1 VSILL
6 LSVGFGLIT
15 ASVIAIAGV
24 GLSLQFGV
32 TNFVNFA
39 YGDFMTLG
47 MYLTLVLGTAFG
59 LSVYAALPLVVVLT
73 GLAGVLMNRLALD
86 SFVRRGA
93 NPIILLITTIGVS
106 LIIQSGLL
114 AIWGA
119 QFQKFSLGP
128 SQPLHLGPFIFTP
141 RQLTVLGL
149 AVVAMLAI
157 HVLLRYTRLGK
168 AMRAMSDRRTLA
180 RVVGINTT
188 WLTDWT
194 WFISTAMAG
203 LAGVVL
209 AINTASF
216 TPSTGFGFLLVIFAA
231 VIVGGIGKPYGAML
245 GALIIGVIT
254 SVAASYMDSAYKDAI
269 AFGFLILVLL
279 VRPQG
284 IFASRGRG

>member
-1 VSILL
+1 MSILL
-6 LSVGFGLIT
+6 LSIGFGLIT

-47 MYLTLVLGTAFG
+47 MYLTLLFGSVLH
-59 LSVYAALPLVVVLT
+59 LNVYEALPLVVGCT
-73 GLAGVLMNRLALD
+73 GLAGVLVNRLVLE
-86 SFVRRGA
+86 SFTRRGS
-93 NPIILLITTIGVS
+93 NPIILLIATIGVS
-106 LIIQSGLL
+106 LVIQSALL
-114 AIWGA
+114 ALWGS
-119 QFQKFSLGP
+119 QFQKFALGA
-128 SQPLHLGPFIFTP
+128 SQPMHLGPFIFTP
-141 RQLTVLGL
+141 RQLIILGL
-149 AVVAMLAI
+149 AVAAMIVI

-180 RVVGINTT
+180 RIVGINTT

-216 TPSTGFGFLLVIFAA
+216 TPFTGFGFLLVIFAA

-269 AFGFLILVLL
+269 AFAVLIGVLL

>member
-1 VSILL
+1 MSVLL
-6 LSVGFGLIT
+6 LSIGFGVIT

-47 MYLTLVLGTAFG
+47 MYLTLLFGSIFG
-59 LSVYAALPLVVVLT
+59 LSVYAALPLVILCT
-73 GLAGVLMNRLALD
+73 GVAGVIANRLALD
-86 SFVRRGA
+86 SFTRRGSS
-93 NPIILLITTIGVS
+93 PIILLIATIGIS
-106 LIIQSGLL
+106 LVIQSGLL
-114 AIWGA
+114 AIWGS
-119 QFQKFSLGP
+119 QFQKFSLGNSRP
-128 SQPLHLGPFIFTP
+128 FHLGPFIFTP
-141 RQLTVLGL
+141 RQLVIL
-149 AVVAMLAI
+149 ALAIVAMGIVHA
-157 HVLLRYTRLGK
+157 LLRYTRLGK

-180 RVVGINTT
+180 RVVGINTG

-194 WFISTAMAG
+194 WFISTALAG

-216 TPSTGFGFLLVIFAA
+216 TPFTGFSFLLVIFAA

-269 AFGFLILVLL
+269 AFGVLILVLL
-279 VRPQG
+279 LRPQG

>member
-1 VSILL
+1 MNILL

-15 ASVIAIAGV
+15 ASVIAVAAV

-47 MYLTLVLGTAFG
+47 MYLTLLFGSVLG
-59 LSVYAALPLVVVLT
+59 LNVYEALPLVIVCT
-73 GLAGVLMNRLALD
+73 GLAGVITNRVVLE
-86 SFVRRGA
+86 SFTRRGS
-93 NPIILLITTIGVS
+93 NPIILLIATIGVS
-106 LIIQSGLL
+106 LVIQSGLL
-114 AIWGA
+114 ALWGS
-119 QFQKFSLGP
+119 QFQKFALGA

-141 RQLTVLGL
+141 RQLVILGL
-149 AVVAMLAI
+149 ALAAMVI
-157 HVLLRYTRLGK
+157 VHVLLRYTRLGK

-180 RVVGINTT
+180 RIVGINTT

-216 TPSTGFGFLLVIFAA
+216 TPFTGFGFLLVIFAA

-254 SVAASYMDSAYKDAI
+254 SVAASYLDSAYKDAI
-269 AFGFLILVLL
+269 AFAVLIGVLL
-279 VRPQG
+279 VRPEG

>member
-1 VSILL
+1 MNILL

-15 ASVIAIAGV
+15 ASVIAVAGV

-39 YGDFMTLG
+39 YGNFMTLG
-47 MYLTLVLGTAFG
+47 MYLTLLFGSVLG
-59 LSVYAALPLVVVLT
+59 LNVYEALPLVIVCT
-73 GLAGVLMNRLALD
+73 GLAGVVTNRLVLE
-86 SFVRRGA
+86 SFTRRGS
-93 NPIILLITTIGVS
+93 NPIILLIATIGVS
-106 LIIQSGLL
+106 LVIQSGLL
-114 AIWGA
+114 ALWGS
-119 QFQKFSLGP
+119 QFQKFALGA

-141 RQLTVLGL
+141 RQLVILGL
-149 AVVAMLAI
+149 SVAAMVVV

-180 RVVGINTT
+180 RIVGINTT

-216 TPSTGFGFLLVIFAA
+216 TPFTGFSFLLVIFAA

-269 AFGFLILVLL
+269 AFAVLIGVLL

>member
-1 VSILL
+1 MTVLL
-6 LSVGFGLIT
+6 LSIGFGLIT

-47 MYLTLVLGTAFG
+47 MYLTLLCGSVLHLT
-59 LSVYAALPLVVVLT
+59 VYEALPLVVGCT
-73 GLAGVLMNRLALD
+73 GLVGVLVNRLVLE
-86 SFVRRGA
+86 SFTRRGS
-93 NPIILLITTIGVS
+93 NPIILLIATIGVS
-106 LIIQSGLL
+106 LVIQSALL
-114 AIWGA
+114 ALWGS
-119 QFQKFSLGP
+119 QFQKFALGA

-141 RQLTVLGL
+141 RQLIILGL
-149 AVVAMLAI
+149 AVAAMIVI

-180 RVVGINTT
+180 RIVGINTT

-216 TPSTGFGFLLVIFAA
+216 TPFTGFGFLLVIFAA

-269 AFGFLILVLL
+269 AFAVLIGVLL

>member
-1 VSILL
+1 VNILL
-6 LSVGFGLIT
+6 LSIGFGLIT
-15 ASVIAIAGV
+15 ASVIAVAGV

-47 MYLTLVLGTAFG
+47 MYLTLLFGSVLG
-59 LSVYAALPLVVVLT
+59 LNVYEVLPLVIVCT
-73 GLAGVLMNRLALD
+73 GLAGVITNRVVLE
-86 SFVRRGA
+86 SFTRRGS
-93 NPIILLITTIGVS
+93 NPIILLIATIGVS
-106 LIIQSGLL
+106 LVIQSGLL
-114 AIWGA
+114 ALWGS
-119 QFQKFSLGP
+119 QFQKFALGA

-141 RQLTVLGL
+141 RQLVILGL
-149 AVVAMLAI
+149 SIATMAI
-157 HVLLRYTRLGK
+157 VHVLLRYTRLGK

-180 RVVGINTT
+180 RIVGINTT

-216 TPSTGFGFLLVIFAA
+216 TPFTGFSFLLVIFAA

-245 GALIIGVIT
+245 GALIIGIIT

-269 AFGFLILVLL
+269 AFAVLVGVLL

>member
-1 VSILL
+1 VTVLL
-6 LSVGFGLIT
+6 LSIGFGLIT

-47 MYLTLVLGTAFG
+47 MYLTLLCGSVLHLT
-59 LSVYAALPLVVVLT
+59 VYEALPLVVGCT
-73 GLAGVLMNRLALD
+73 GLVGVLVNRLVLE
-86 SFVRRGA
+86 SFTRRGS
-93 NPIILLITTIGVS
+93 NPIILLIATIGVS
-106 LIIQSGLL
+106 LVIQSALL
-114 AIWGA
+114 ALWGS
-119 QFQKFSLGP
+119 QFQKFALGA

-141 RQLTVLGL
+141 RQLIILGL
-149 AVVAMLAI
+149 AVAAMIVI

-180 RVVGINTT
+180 RIVGINTT

-216 TPSTGFGFLLVIFAA
+216 TPFTGFGFLLVIFAA

-269 AFGFLILVLL
+269 AFAVLIGVLL